1 MREYPRDAGCNR
13 GEGGFTMVKEVGVNT
28 IVGFL
33 CKMQEKFCVYR
44 FCFKREVLVIFAS
57 PELVPGRFCLDR
69 WPGDPGIA
77 RSPSSPTK
85 ESEG

>member
-1 MREYPRDAGCNR
+1 
-13 GEGGFTMVKEVGVNT
+13 MVKEMGVNT

-69 WPGDPGIA
+69 RPGDLRNRSLAFIA
-77 RSPSSPTK
+77 H
-85 ESEG
+85 